1 MISKRFEDVYID
13 TRGKSF
19 KFLIKEIRWY
29 FINIINIYFVYIFR
43 KKKKKIFTFRFHV
56 LIPWPATLATPFR
69 PTMSTALQ
77 IYSFELYS
85 CVPWWTAWFLT
96 DSVMQMLASLRTQP
110 RPDLNLKSPS
120 FRASARTIEELA
132 WEMGRASFGKGQ
144 REKESSVRQ
153 KVLENRGDVALKFFS
168 QNYVQLSS
176 FIRSLTSCLKI
187 S

>member
-29 FINIINIYFVYIFR
+29 FQYYQYIFR
-43 KKKKKIFTFRFHV
+43 IYISKKKEENIHLSFPW

>member
-1 MISKRFEDVYID
+1 MYFAYI
-13 TRGKSF
+13 
-19 KFLIKEIRWY
+19 
-29 FINIINIYFVYIFR
+29 YIFR
-43 KKKKKIFTFRFHV
+43 KKKRRRNYSSFVSTVNPLAR
-56 LIPWPATLATPFR
+56 LATPFR

-120 FRASARTIEELA
+120 FHASARTIEELA

-153 KVLENRGDVALKFFS
+153 KVLEETVGTWLWNSSESELRATFFS
-168 QNYVQLSS
+168 Y
-176 FIRSLTSCLKI
+176 
-187 S
+187 